1 MKKVLL
7 VVTLLISAF
16 TFAQEKEQVFEDSN
30 QIINPGNL
38 IDFKVF
44 PNPTQGALTVDFG
57 ELTEGATF
65 HISDVLGKLIYSR
78 KITSYDLQ
86 KNSFKLDMSSFH
98 DGVYMVL
105 MKTKT
110 ASKTIRVVKS

>member
-7 VVTLLISAF
+7 FVFLLVTTA
-16 TFAQEKEQVFEDSN
+16 TFAQESEQGLDDSTQKKDAPFLTN
-30 QIINPGNL
+30 
-38 IDFKVF
+38 FTVF
-44 PNPTQGALTVDFG
+44 PNPTQSTITVTIG
-57 ELTEGATF
+57 ELTESATF
-65 HISDVLGKLIYSR
+65 RISDVLGKLIYTR
-78 KITSYDLQ
+78 RITSYDLQ

-98 DGVYMVL
+98 NGVYMVT